1 MMGTTMRTMRR
12 LAVLG
17 AVAVAGAGCTSRQ
30 MTNTSR
36 SAIEQ
41 MLLSAA
47 VDRAMTKLVLPEVA
61 GKKVFVDTANLK
73 AYDAEYIRTA
83 VRARLAEQ
91 GAILTDAAGAE
102 LTAEV
107 ASGAQG
113 TEFKN
118 AIVGFP
124 ALPVPN
130 SPVPFPE
137 AALYKSVEQ
146 TGIVKLLIFVHAKGK
161 FVAAN
166 TYYAKADRQERF
178 VLWWRSQRID
188 DVRTGW
194 ERADAK
200 LEDSEAGQ

>member
-1 MMGTTMRTMRR
+1 MSGTTMMRR
-12 LAVLG
+12 LVVLG
-17 AVAVAGAGCTSRQ
+17 AVALTGAGCTSRQ

-47 VDRAMTKLVLPEVA
+47 VDRAMTKLVLPEVS

-83 VRARLAEQ
+83 VRARLAQQ
-91 GAILTDAAGAE
+91 GAILVNAAAE
-102 LTAEV
+102 ADLTAEV

-118 AIVGFP
+118 SIIGFP

-146 TGIVKLLIFVHAKGK
+146 TGIVKLLIFLHAKGK
-161 FVAAN
+161 FISVN

-178 VLWWRSQRID
+178 ILWWRSQRID

-194 ERADAK
+194 EQADLK
-200 LEDSEAGQ
+200 LKEKLREKP